1 MKYVRMGASSNV
13 GNMLSMAVASIAL
26 PFLPMLPIQILLN
39 NLLYDL
45 SEVGIP
51 FDNVRSQAIARPQV
65 WDMHALIRFAAVMG
79 PVSSLFD
86 FLTFGALLFVF
97 KAGAAEFQTAWFLE
111 SMATQILVIFL
122 IRTNGRPWRD
132 RPHAGLVASTLLAL
146 LVALALPFTPMGGWF
161 GFAAPPAAMLAALAA
176 IVIVY
181 LGAVEW
187 LKPQVVRRQRTV
199 RHRR

>member
-1 MKYVRMGASSNV
+1 
-13 GNMLSMAVASIAL
+13 VASIAL

-51 FDNVRSQAIARPQV
+51 FDSVRPQATARPQV
-65 WDMHALIRFAAVMG
+65 WDMHGLIRFAAVMG

-86 FLTFGALLFVF
+86 FLTFGALLFLF
-97 KAGAAEFQTAWFLE
+97 KTTAAEFQTAWFLE

-122 IRTNGRPWRD
+122 IRTNGRPWHD
-132 RPHAGLVASTLLAL
+132 RPHPGLIASTLVAL
-146 LVALALPFTPMGGWF
+146 LVAMVLPFTPIGPWF
-161 GFAAPPAAMLAALAA
+161 GFEPPTAAMLTSIAA

-187 LKPQVVRRQRTV
+187 LKPRVVGGRPRRRA
-199 RHRR
+199 RRS